1 MGFLSNIFLG
11 NHLTYLG
18 NTFEEVLNAGG
29 MPIATTDISTNVYAP
44 FTCLSLTRQAQLRF
58 DMPKRIAALRKQPR
72 HVITRELLK
81 NVLVAQRFGRDRRIF
96 AYQCALWYLVEQDV
110 ALDLD
115 AFNQSYGR

>member
-81 NVLVAQRFGRDRRIF
+81 NVLVAQRFGRERRIF